1 MKISSKSRYATIAM
15 LDIAT
20 RNQHGPVTL
29 ADISKNQD
37 ISISYLEQIFAKL
50 RRTGLVTAA
59 RGPGGGYKLSRPAE
73 AITLAEIMDTFND
86 DKHVSTD
93 SFNNINEEEFTA
105 KLMWGKLSEN
115 LHSYLDGMTLAQFT
129 NSPSSP
135 PPTSPSSSPTTTM
148 Q

>member
-15 LDIAT
+15 MDIAT
-20 RNQHGPVTL
+20 RTAKGPVTL

-73 AITLAEIMDTFND
+73 SITLAQIIDTFND
-86 DKHVSTD
+86 DRYDNPDLNATLLEDKD
-93 SFNNINEEEFTA
+93 FTA

-115 LHSYLDGMTLAQFT
+115 LHDYLDGMTLAQFT
-129 NSPSSP
+129 HQP
-135 PPTSPSSSPTTTM
+135 PPTNTM
-148 Q
+148 RM

>member
-20 RNQHGPVTL
+20 RTGQGPVTL

-59 RGPGGGYKLSRPAE
+59 RGPGGGYKLSRPADT
-73 AITLAEIMDTFND
+73 ITMAEIIDTFND
-86 DKHVSTD
+86 ETYTG
-93 SFNNINEEEFTA
+93 INPLASANQDEQEYTA
-105 KLMWGKLSEN
+105 KLMWSKLSQN
-115 LHSYLDGMTLAQFT
+115 LHTYLDGMTLAEFT
-129 NSPSSP
+129 TQQSTPEAMS
-135 PPTSPSSSPTTTM
+135 TL

>member
-86 DKHVSTD
+86 DKYVSAD
-93 SFNNINEEEFTA
+93 SFNDENEFTA

-129 NSPSSP
+129 NSPT
-135 PPTSPSSSPTTTM
+135 PPTSPTSPPSSPTTI

>member
-20 RNQHGPVTL
+20 RAAKGPVTL

-73 AITLAEIMDTFND
+73 AITLAQIIDTFND
-86 DKHVSTD
+86 DRYDNMDASDTADQDKD
-93 SFNNINEEEFTA
+93 FTA
-105 KLMWGKLSEN
+105 RLMWSKLSEN
-115 LHSYLDGMTLAQFT
+115 LHTYLEGMTLAECTHQ
-129 NSPSSP
+129 
-135 PPTSPSSSPTTTM
+135 SPTQTM
-148 Q
+148 SMQ